1 MENQQAFHSTL
12 NHLTTSMF
20 HFCRLLNN
28 ASYCYGYST
37 LEQRLYQITVQY
49 NKSKSVKGKCEI

>member
-1 MENQQAFHSTL
+1 MENKQAFHSTL

-20 HFCRLLNN
+20 HFCGLFNY

-37 LEQRLYQITVQY
+37 LEQQLDQITVQY
-49 NKSKSVKGKCEI
+49 NKSESVSQRWR